1 MALQDF
7 VTQFVL
13 MQSQRVDVQRHVIV
27 VRRGNFG
34 IRFSL
39 KVAIDLQPPGCQIVI
54 VRKVIDKVLVDVYGS
69 CGELLCG
76 VQIILTSRE

>member
-39 KVAIDLQPPGCQIVI
+39 KVAIDLQPPTLSIMKTIVSLPE
-54 VRKVIDKVLVDVYGS
+54 D
-69 CGELLCG
+69 
-76 VQIILTSRE
+76 TSRRL